1 MVGSQR
7 VVRELPPTDTN
18 RARLLT
24 PRDDFVQESA
34 TESSNQGARS
44 TQLFTQESGPFS
56 RYERS
61 VEATPT
67 SLRETT
73 RYRLNIPW
81 FGWLFAW
88 PVRRTIAR
96 KGTIHSYGAQPW
108 WAPPDRLDSRQALL
122 LGLLAAASMSAA
134 FANTLFTQTAN
145 FAAKDFD
152 IGKFG
157 QGVGGV
163 VVRMGIVFAL
173 PIAFMADRVGRRR
186 MIVFAAWLAPT
197 VSALGALSPNFAVLV
212 ATQSVGRPMGLAL
225 DLLVAVAAAEEMPR
239 SSRAYAIS
247 VLAMASGL
255 GAGVAVM
262 GLPLADVGPSGW
274 RLVYLLAL
282 VWLIVAFD
290 LRRRLPETR
299 RFERPHVTAPPLHIG
314 RFTQIAMV
322 SFFANLFV
330 APASFFQNRYL
341 DDVRGLSAGAISVF
355 TVATATPAALGFV
368 IGGRIADV
376 RGRRRL
382 LVFAVPASTALLIW
396 SFSVAGVGL
405 WLGAFGAGLLGGVAY
420 PAFAVYRTEM
430 FPTGNRGR
438 AAGLI
443 TAAALVG
450 GSIGILASGQLLD
463 RGWSYGATMLL
474 MAAGQIIAVVIIVAR
489 YPETAHKDL
498 DELNPEPALLAGPAS
513 TD

>member
-1 MVGSQR
+1 MPGPGDLV
-7 VVRELPPTDTN
+7 
-18 RARLLT
+18 
-24 PRDDFVQESA
+24 
-34 TESSNQGARS
+34 
-44 TQLFTQESGPFS
+44 FTQAAGPFTS
-56 RYERS
+56 YERTL
-61 VEATPT
+61 EQTPT
-67 SLRETT
+67 VLRETT
-73 RYRLNIPW
+73 RYRLVIPW
-81 FGWLFAW
+81 FGWLFAR

-96 KGTIHSYGAQPW
+96 RGTVSPYGVQPW
-108 WAPPDRLDSRQALL
+108 WAPPDRLDPRQALL

-145 FAAKDFD
+145 YAAKDFD

-157 QGVGGV
+157 QGIGGV
-163 VVRMGIVFAL
+163 IVRVGIVFAL
-173 PIAFMADRVGRRR
+173 PIAFLADRVGRRR

-197 VSALGALSPNFAVLV
+197 ISALGALSPNFAVLV

-239 SSRAYAIS
+239 NSRAYAIS

-262 GLPLADVGPSGW
+262 GLPLAGIGTSGW
-274 RLVYLLAL
+274 RLVYLLGL
-282 VWLIVAFD
+282 VWLVVAFD

-299 RFERPHVTAPPLHIG
+299 RFERPHVTAPPLQMS
-314 RFTQIAMV
+314 RFAQIALV

-341 DDVRGLSAGAISVF
+341 DDVRGLSATAISIF
-355 TVATATPAALGFV
+355 TLATATPAALGFV

-382 LVFAVPASTALLIW
+382 LVVAVPLSSALLIW
-396 SFSVAGVGL
+396 SFSVAGAGL
-405 WLGAFGAGLLGGVAY
+405 WFGAFGAGLLGGVAY

-450 GSIGILASGQLLD
+450 GSIGILATGQLLD
-463 RGWSYGATMLL
+463 RGWSYGTTMTL
-474 MAAGQIIAVVIIVAR
+474 MALGQVVAVIIIVAR
-489 YPETAHKDL
+489 YPETAHRDL
-498 DELNPEPALLAGPAS
+498 DELNPEPVSPVDPAA
-513 TD
+513 TH

>member
-1 MVGSQR
+1 MR
-7 VVRELPPTDTN
+7 
-18 RARLLT
+18 
-24 PRDDFVQESA
+24 PRDDFVKDVVSDNASDDVGASA
-34 TESSNQGARS
+34 LT
-44 TQLFTQESGPFS
+44 FTQVEGPFS
-56 RYERS
+56 HYVRTVAPETDALS
-61 VEATPT
+61 GADVI
-67 SLRETT
+67 RETT
-73 RYRLNIPW
+73 HYRLAIPW
-81 FGWLFAW
+81 FGWLFAL
-88 PVRRTIAR
+88 PVRRTMSRRGIVSA
-96 KGTIHSYGAQPW
+96 YGAQPW
-108 WAPPDRLDSRQALL
+108 WAPPDRLDPRQAML

-145 FAAKDFD
+145 FAAKDFGID
-152 IGKFG
+152 KFG

-163 VVRMGIVFAL
+163 VVRIGIVFAL

-186 MIVFAAWLAPT
+186 MIVFAAWLSPLFA
-197 VSALGALSPNFAVLV
+197 ALGALAPNFALLV

-239 SSRAYAIS
+239 NSRAYAIS

-262 GLPLADVGPSGW
+262 GLPLADLGRSGW
-274 RLVYLLAL
+274 RLIYLLGLIWL
-282 VWLIVAFD
+282 VVAYD

-299 RFERPHVTAPPLHIG
+299 RFELPHRTAPPLRLD
-314 RFTQIAMV
+314 RFAQIAIV

-341 DDVRGLSAGAISVF
+341 DDVRGFSAGAISAF
-355 TVATATPAALGFV
+355 TLATATPAALGFV

-376 RGRRRL
+376 HGRRRL
-382 LVFAVPASTALLIW
+382 LVVAVPLSSALLIW
-396 SFSVAGVGL
+396 SFSVAGAGL
-405 WLGAFGAGLLGGVAY
+405 WLGAFGAGFLGGIAY

-450 GSIGILASGQLLD
+450 GSIGILITGQLLD
-463 RGWSYGATMLL
+463 HGWSYGAAMAL
-474 MAAGQIIAVVIIVAR
+474 MASGQLVAVITIFVR
-489 YPETAHKDL
+489 YPETAHRDL
-498 DELNPEPALLAGPAS
+498 DELNPEPMGGSAEY
-513 TD
+513 T